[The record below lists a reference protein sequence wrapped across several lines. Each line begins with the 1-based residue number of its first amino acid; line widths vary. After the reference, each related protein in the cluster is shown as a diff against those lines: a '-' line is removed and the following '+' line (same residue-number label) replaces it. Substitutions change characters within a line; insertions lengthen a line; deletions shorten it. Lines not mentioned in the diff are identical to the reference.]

1 MSFIEKI
8 TAAIKNPKNAMKNI
22 SDQPMIEEA
31 VMIVG
36 IYAVLSALAAYIQTS
51 KIIFIFEGFENMP
64 PSMQSITAVFS
75 VVGAL
80 VSPFLIWSI
89 GTGVIHLISMALG
102 GEGKFYPQMMTVVG
116 YSFIPM
122 LFGGIISLALLLF
135 MEPMTI
141 TLSAADPAAAEEF
154 YKNPYIFASSV
165 IGTVMLI
172 WTSIILF
179 FGVQSAQR
187 LTPAK
192 SAIVAGIPLV
202 IGVISLVWSIW
213 NLGIL

>member
-36 IYAVLSALAAYIQTS
+36 IYAVLGALAAYVQAS
-51 KIIFIFEGFENMP
+51 KIIFVFEGFENMP
-64 PSMQSITAVFS
+64 PSIQSITMVLQ

-80 VSPFLIWSI
+80 VGPFLTWSI
-89 GTGVIHLISMALG
+89 GTGIIHLISMALG
-102 GEGKFYPQMMTVVG
+102 GEGKFYPQMMTAVG

-122 LFGGIISLALLLF
+122 LFGSIISLALLLL

-141 TLSAADPAAAEEF
+141 TISATNQAAAEEF

-165 IGTVMLI
+165 IGAVMLI